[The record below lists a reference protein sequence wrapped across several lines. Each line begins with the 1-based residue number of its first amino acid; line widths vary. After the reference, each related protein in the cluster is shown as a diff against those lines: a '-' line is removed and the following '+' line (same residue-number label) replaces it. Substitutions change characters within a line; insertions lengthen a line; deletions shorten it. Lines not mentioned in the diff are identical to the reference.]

1 MDGDDDSD
9 ERSEEQGGTN
19 LLPHGFGRFSS
30 IEMVFKNLGLS
41 PLALTVVS

>member
-19 LLPHGFGRFSS
+19 LLSHGFGRFSS

-41 PLALTVVS
+41 LLL